1 MLFAYQY
8 VPHQLDKMQ
17 SFIDYIFNV
26 VWCNAPTLGEYSLEA
41 FNGNLELK
49 ELMTELSYDDTQ
61 AAYFFVS
68 HIQSIYDEFVKLTT
82 RQTAQI
88 KSWYA
93 ANNDI
98 ENICSNNPTNQV
110 AKYADIA
117 SGYPKL
123 AELFGTFFKKLYDH
137 LGVAAVRNRVGDI
150 DDHYNAFMQQNTVGK
165 CPFCGISDVLGIYHT
180 KREAYDHYLP
190 KGLYPFNSVNFKN
203 LVPACHT
210 CNSSYKNIDDPAHIK
225 DPITKN
231 HVRRKIFFP
240 FSTNQYQLSFE
251 ITLNN
256 LDIQKLTPADIQI
269 NAGPIA
275 LKDEIDTWLDV
286 YGIEERYKA
295 KLCGENDGKY
305 WYVQIMDE
313 YKQDKQTPKNLLEKI
328 RRQSNSH
335 PFADNNF
342 LKVAFL
348 DVCEKKGLLD

>member
-8 VPHQLDKMQ
+8 VPHALDKMQ
-17 SFIDYIFNV
+17 SFIDYIFND
-26 VWCNAPTLGEYSLEA
+26 VWCNATILGEYNLDV
-41 FNGNLELK
+41 FNGYSELK
-49 ELMTELSYDDTQ
+49 DLITELSYDDTK

-68 HIQSIYDEFVKLTT
+68 HIQLIYDEFVKLTT
-82 RQTAQI
+82 AQTAQL
-88 KSWYA
+88 KAWYK

-98 ENICSNNPTNQV
+98 EDICTKNPTNQIARYV
-110 AKYADIA
+110 DIEA
-117 SGYPKL
+117 VYPEL
-123 AELFGTFFKKLYDH
+123 AALFGTFFKKLYNH
-137 LGVAAVRNRVGDI
+137 LGVAAVRERVGDI
-150 DDHYNAFMQQNTVGK
+150 DDHYNTFMQQNTVGK

-225 DPITKN
+225 DPSTKN
-231 HVRRKIFFP
+231 HVRRKIFYP
-240 FSTNQYQLSFE
+240 FSTNQQQLEFD

-256 LDIQKLTPADIQI
+256 TNIQKLIPADIQL
-269 NAGPIA
+269 NTGPIA
-275 LKDEIDTWLDV
+275 LKDEIDTWFDV

-305 WYVQIMDE
+305 WYMQIMDE
-313 YKQDKQTPKNLLEKI
+313 YAEDNQTPKNLLEKI
-328 RRQSNSH
+328 RRQSESN
-335 PFADNNF
+335 PFAESNF

-348 DVCEKKGLLD
+348 NACDKKGLLD

>member
-8 VPHQLDKMQ
+8 VTHQIDKMQ
-17 SFIDYIFNV
+17 SFIDYIFND
-26 VWCNAPTLGEYSLEA
+26 VWCNASTLGGYNLEA
-41 FNGNLELK
+41 FDGYSELK
-49 ELMTELSYDDTQ
+49 ELITELSYEDTK
-61 AAYFFVS
+61 AAYYFVS
-68 HIQSIYDEFVKLTT
+68 HIQSIYDEFAKLSAP
-82 RQTAQI
+82 QTAQL

-98 ENICSNNPTNQV
+98 ENICFNNPTNQIV
-110 AKYADIA
+110 KYADIA
-117 SGYPKL
+117 SSYPKL
-123 AELFGTFFKKLYDH
+123 AELFSTFFKNLYDH
-137 LGVAAVRNRVGDI
+137 LGVAAVRERVGDI
-150 DDHYNAFMQQNTVGK
+150 IDHYNDFMQHNIVGK
-165 CPFCGISDVLGIYHT
+165 CPFCGISDVLGINNS

-225 DPITKN
+225 DPSTKN
-231 HVRRKIFFP
+231 LVRRKIFYP

-256 LDIQKLTPADIQI
+256 LDIQKLTPADIQL
-269 NAGPIA
+269 NTGPIA

-313 YKQDKQTPKNLLEKI
+313 YQNDNQTPKDLLEKI
-328 RRQSNSH
+328 RRQSEKK
-335 PFADNNF
+335 PFAESNF

-348 DVCEKKGLLD
+348 DACDKKGLLG